1 MKTKKTPKFSLT
13 LRGISN
19 GAATLVKQNLS
30 WSIFLTS
37 LFWFLLRTGTKPSR
51 AIYPCQQ
58 AARANIFAFG
68 LPTIASFWLS
78 LKKCKRY
85 RLKVLGLCFLTLLL
99 ITGTLGFTRTKT
111 KFVSWFWQFKGL
123 PKETQV
129 LASTTGPRVV
139 WVHDEDAT
147 NWDYGDDYFGREEYV
162 DQNVVN
168 NMTDQGLTA
177 LTGTSSVAEAWRE
190 LIPNYQP
197 GQTIAI
203 KVNLNSNWDYVCG
216 HRCETNCDYHQLRIN
231 ALPQPVNALIRGLK
245 QIGVV
250 ERDIW
255 VYEASRPITGRFM
268 ERITNLYPSVRF
280 FDTDDCRENAGWGDS
295 VVDFHPPGG
304 IPKPSSQNLTNV
316 LVDADYLIN
325 MPIMKKHGGA
335 GVTLSFKNHFGSI
348 QDCGGLHDWVYGPGA
363 SHSGDYYS
371 SVYNPLVDIYQNPN
385 IRDKTILLVGDGLY
399 GDREDNTNKPE
410 PWNAFG
416 NDSPNS
422 LFFSTDPVAID
433 SVMTDVLREE
443 GYNGGVLNWA
453 DDYLKLAASEGLG
466 VYERGDPWQGSSGYT
481 QIDLIRCEDSVCP
494 GPLPSP
500 SPTNTSTPTG
510 TPTATATPS
519 STPTATPSPT
529 STSTPTATAT
539 PSSTPTATPSPTS
552 TSTPTRTPTAEDRFI
567 YLPLIMKSYTL

>member
-1 MKTKKTPKFSLT
+1 MKTKKTPKSSLT
-13 LRGISN
+13 LRRISS

-37 LFWFLLRTGTKPSR
+37 LFWFLLRTGAKPSR

-78 LKKCKRY
+78 LKKCKRC
-85 RLKVLGLCFLTLLL
+85 RLKILGLCFLTLFL
-99 ITGTLGFTRTKT
+99 ITGALGFTRAKT
-111 KFVSWFWQFKGL
+111 TFVSWFWQFKGL

-129 LASTTGPRVV
+129 LASTTSSRVV

-168 NMTDQGLTA
+168 NMTDQGLMA

-255 VYEASRPITGRFM
+255 VYEASKPITGRFM

-295 VVDFHPPGG
+295 VVGFHPPGG
-304 IPKPSSQNLTNV
+304 IDDPPTQELTNV
-316 LVDADYLIN
+316 LVNADYLIN

-348 QDCGGLHDWVYGPGA
+348 QSCWELHDWVYGPGTQY
-363 SHSGDYYS
+363 SGDHYS
-371 SVYNPLVDIYQNPN
+371 SVYNPLVEICQNPN
-385 IRDKTILLVGDGLY
+385 IVNKTVLTVGDGLY
-399 GDREDNTNKPE
+399 GDKCSNVEKPE
-410 PWNAFG
+410 LWDTFG
-416 NDSPNS
+416 DDSPNS

-433 SVMTDVLREE
+433 SVMYDFLQAEKCE
-443 GYNGGVLNWA
+443 GHWEPVPLDEGLDWP
-453 DDYLKLAASEGLG
+453 DDYLPLAEAAGLG
-466 VYERGDPWQGSSGYT
+466 VFEHGEPWRGSDGYT
-481 QIDLIRCEDSVCP
+481 RIDFIRCEDSVCP
-494 GPLPSP
+494 GTPSP
-500 SPTNTSTPTG
+500 PPPTNTSTPTS
-510 TPTATATPS
+510 TPTATAMPS
-519 STPTATPSPT
+519 STLTATPSPT
-529 STSTPTATAT
+529 STS
-539 PSSTPTATPSPTS
+539 S
-552 TSTPTRTPTAEDRFI
+552 PTRTPTAEENFI
-567 YLPLIMKSYTL
+567 YLPLIMKGYTL